1 MAKTLTFERS
11 VNVDTEQVTLRL
23 FKVSRGYSLERRII
37 EKDDAASVQVLLIS
51 GLDEFDVFANA
62 DPYNSQ
68 IAPFY
73 NEIRRKLTDDG
84 LKEIAGLPKE
94 T

>member
-1 MAKTLTFERS
+1 MAKTLAFERS
-11 VNVDTEQVTLRL
+11 VNVDTEQVTLKL

-37 EKDDAASVQVLLIS
+37 EKDEASAVQVLLIS
-51 GLDEFDVFANA
+51 KLEEFDVFANA
-62 DPYNSQ
+62 DPYKSQ

-84 LKEIAGLPKE
+84 LCNNR
-94 T
+94 